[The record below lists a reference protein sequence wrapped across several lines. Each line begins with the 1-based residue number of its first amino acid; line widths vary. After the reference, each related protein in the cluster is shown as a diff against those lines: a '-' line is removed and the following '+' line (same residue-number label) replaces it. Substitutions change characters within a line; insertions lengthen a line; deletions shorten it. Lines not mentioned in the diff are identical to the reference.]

1 MEIRKKNIPEYF
13 GSSRHEIDISKISN
27 CANFVVKQ
35 LQSSGYEAFLV
46 GGCVRDLILKNEP
59 HDFDVVTDAKPRD
72 ILKIFGRKSR
82 PIGKRFKIV
91 HVKINNEVIEV
102 STFRKAPKKVR
113 VSRVKKNFVNGDNE
127 FGSIS
132 DDVLRRDFTVNA
144 LYFDIKKNLVIDYLG
159 GFQDIKRKK
168 LSCIGPASDRFQE
181 DPMRILRAIRF
192 SATLKFELKNLTF
205 DELSQHGYLL
215 DNLSSARLFYEL
227 EKLFLRGSAS
237 DIFNELVDLN
247 LVHYLF
253 PVLNKHRTKLSNY
266 QSSLK
271 IIKVAL
277 QTTDKRVT
285 MGYSVTLAF
294 LCAVFLWN
302 GLKMEI
308 GQLRCEIVNE
318 SKIFEIATERII
330 SRQIRTT
337 AIPRRISNIIR
348 EIWRLQFFFEN
359 PTSKSAYRLL
369 QNNRLRAGYN
379 FFVLRSKTEL
389 SLFQAVEWWRKFFS
403 NALKNNE
410 LPFPES
416 DTYRL

>member
-1 MEIRKKNIPEYF
+1 M
-13 GSSRHEIDISKISN
+13 
-27 CANFVVKQ
+27 
-35 LQSSGYEAFLV
+35 
-46 GGCVRDLILKNEP
+46 
-59 HDFDVVTDAKPRD
+59 
-72 ILKIFGRKSR
+72 
-82 PIGKRFKIV
+82 
-91 HVKINNEVIEV
+91 
-102 STFRKAPKKVR
+102 
-113 VSRVKKNFVNGDNE
+113 
-127 FGSIS
+127 
-132 DDVLRRDFTVNA
+132 
-144 LYFDIKKNLVIDYLG
+144 
-159 GFQDIKRKK
+159 
-168 LSCIGPASDRFQE
+168 
-181 DPMRILRAIRF
+181 
-192 SATLKFELKNLTF
+192 
-205 DELSQHGYLL
+205 
-215 DNLSSARLFYEL
+215 
-227 EKLFLRGSAS
+227 
-237 DIFNELVDLN
+237 N

-308 GQLRCEIVNE
+308 GELRCEIVNE

-359 PTSKSAYRLL
+359 PTNKSAYRLL